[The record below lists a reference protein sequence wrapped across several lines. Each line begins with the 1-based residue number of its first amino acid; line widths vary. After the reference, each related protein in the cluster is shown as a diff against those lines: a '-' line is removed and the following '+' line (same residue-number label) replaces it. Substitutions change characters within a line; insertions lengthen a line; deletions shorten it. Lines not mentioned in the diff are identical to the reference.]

1 MIGFLI
7 LFLHVVVSPFKTQA
21 RLEAEI
27 VLLRHQLNVLR
38 QRVPSKPR
46 LTVADRLL
54 FVWLYRLFP
63 SVLNAV
69 TIVQPETVIRWH
81 RTGFRLYWRWKSR
94 SRGGR
99 PKVPVEIRRLIRE
112 MSLANRLWGAPR
124 IHGELLKLGIE
135 VAQSTVAKYMAR
147 SGRGRSQT
155 WKTFLHNHAAGIGAM
170 DFLIVP
176 TVGFRLLFVLVI
188 LRHER
193 RRLISLSVTDHPT
206 AEWIARQIT
215 DAFPWDEA
223 PDYMIRDRDGCYGQA
238 VTKRL
243 AAMGISDHPTA
254 PRSPWQNGH
263 AERLIGSIRRECLD
277 HIVVF
282 GEAHLRRILAAY
294 AGYYNELRT
303 HLSLGKDLPCHRPIQ
318 RLGQLAA
325 QPILGGLH
333 HRILPDVV
341 FSRERALRCDADA
354 RGRAGRAVGRDL
366 RAQQR
371 RRAARRRHR
380 HAGPGVPAQ

>member
-1 MIGFLI
+1 MIAFLSL
-7 LFLHVVVSPFKTQA
+7 LFHVVVSPFKTRA

-27 VLLRHQLNVLR
+27 IMLRHQLNVLR
-38 QRVPSKPR
+38 RRFPSNPK
-46 LTVADRLL
+46 LVVADRLL

-63 SVLNAV
+63 SMLNAIA
-69 TIVQPETVIRWH
+69 IVRPETIIRWH
-81 RTGFRLYWRWKSR
+81 RTGFRFCWRWKSR

-99 PKVPVEIRRLIRE
+99 PMVPVEIRRLIRE

-155 WKTFLHNHAAGIGAM
+155 WKTFLHNHASGIGAM
-170 DFLIVP
+170 DFLVVP
-176 TVGFRLLFVLVI
+176 TVGFKLLFVLVI
-188 LRHER
+188 LRHQR
-193 RRLISLSVTDHPT
+193 RRLILLTVTANPT
-206 AEWIARQIT
+206 AEWITRQIT
-215 DAFPWDEA
+215 DAFPWNEA
-223 PDYMIRDRDGCYGQA
+223 PDYLIRDRDGSYGHA
-238 VTKRL
+238 VTGRL
-243 AAMGISDHPTA
+243 AAMGIRDHPTA

-294 AGYYNELRT
+294 AAYYNELRT
-303 HLSLGKDLPCHRPIQ
+303 HLFLGKDSPGHRPVQ
-318 RLGQLAA
+318 RFGRLAT

-333 HRILPDVV
+333 HQYCRI
-341 FSRERALRCDADA
+341 
-354 RGRAGRAVGRDL
+354 
-366 RAQQR
+366 
-371 RRAARRRHR
+371 
-380 HAGPGVPAQ
+380 